1 MKKSLYLLLG
11 LLLVCGIYQA
21 CAPEELPGSIY
32 GTVVDKATG
41 EPIKSAGVELS
52 PVGLKT
58 VTGSEGQFEFTELD
72 PGKYTLL
79 VTKTGYMAG
88 VSHTIEVKPGQQAKG
103 DLQIE
108 RMPPALKVVD
118 GNRKEISTLDFGS
131 SIDDVSRSFSLFND
145 GSEKIEWLITANAKW
160 IISVSKTEGTLSA
173 GATQSLLITID
184 RTLLNSGEN
193 KTTVHITSNS
203 GNKQLIVVA
212 TNSFSPVTLNTFAVT
227 NISNSSATFHGEIIE
242 IGTPKYTERGFV
254 YSKSSMP
261 TINTTIKKI
270 TSPVTDYD
278 SYEENVTGLVE
289 GSTYYVRAY
298 AVNGGKTAYSTNEV
312 SFVAEKYTINAP
324 TVTTSSATNITTSSA
339 TIGGNVTSD
348 GGATVTE
355 RGVCYSTSSSNPTT
369 SNSKKSS
376 GSGLGN
382 FTVNLSNLSAG
393 TKYYVRAYAI
403 NEIGTSYGPTI
414 SFTTEEPSYSKPTVT
429 TSSATYVTTSSA
441 TIGGNV
447 TSDGG
452 TTVTERGVCYSTS
465 SSTPTTSNSKKT
477 AGSGLGN
484 FTVNLSNL
492 SAGTK
497 YYVRAYAINEVGTSY
512 GSTISFTTEEE
523 PSYSKPTV
531 TTSSATNVTTSSAT
545 IGGNVTSDGGS
556 TVTER
561 GVCYSTSSSNPT
573 TSNSKKS
580 SGSGLGNFTVNL
592 SNLSA
597 GTKYYVRAYAINEV
611 GTSYG
616 STISFTTEEE
626 PSYSKPAVTTSS
638 ATNVTTSS
646 ATIGGNV
653 TSDGGTTVTERGVCY
668 STSSSNPTTSNSK
681 KSSGSGLGNFTV
693 NLSNLSAGTK
703 YYVRAYAI
711 NKVGTSYGSTIS
723 FTTEQSSST
732 NNTEN
737 GHQYVDLGLSVKWA
751 TCNVGTT
758 KPEGYGDYFA
768 WGETRSKS
776 YYNGSSYTYYD
787 NPTTLPLSAD
797 AARANWGGKW
807 RMPTIDEF
815 EELRNNCTWKWTTQ
829 NGVNGYKV
837 TSNSNGNYIFLPAAG
852 YRDLGSLYGA
862 GDYGYYW
869 SSSAYGADYSTTALY
884 LYFYSTW
891 KDRKNDYKAAGR
903 SVRPVCP

>member
-145 GSEKIEWLITANAKW
+145 GSEKIEWQITANAKW

-242 IGTPKYTERGFV
+242 IGTPKYIERGFV

-289 GSTYYVRAY
+289 GNTYYVRAY

-545 IGGNVTSDGGS
+545 IGGNVTSDGGT

-616 STISFTTEEE
+616 STISFTTE
-626 PSYSKPAVTTSS
+626 
-638 ATNVTTSS
+638 
-646 ATIGGNV
+646 
-653 TSDGGTTVTERGVCY
+653 
-668 STSSSNPTTSNSK
+668 
-681 KSSGSGLGNFTV
+681 
-693 NLSNLSAGTK
+693 
-703 YYVRAYAI
+703 
-711 NKVGTSYGSTIS
+711 
-723 FTTEQSSST
+723 QSSST
-732 NNTEN
+732 SNTEN

-776 YYNGSSYTYYD
+776 YYNGSSYSYYD

-797 AARANWGGKW
+797 AARVNWGGKW
-807 RMPTIDEF
+807 RMPTMHEL
-815 EELRNNCTWKWTTQ
+815 EELRSKCTWTWTTQ

-852 YRDLGSLYGA
+852 YRDLGSLYGD

-903 SVRPVCP
+903 SVRPVCL

>member
-52 PVGLKT
+52 PIGLKT

-145 GSEKIEWLITANAKW
+145 GSEKIEWQITANAKW

-369 SNSKKSS
+369 SNSKKTA

-465 SSTPTTSNSKKT
+465 SSNPTTSNSKKT

-497 YYVRAYAINEVGTSY
+497 YYVRAYAINEIGTSY
-512 GSTISFTTEEE
+512 GPTISFTTEEE
-523 PSYSKPTV
+523 PSYSKPT
-531 TTSSATNVTTSSAT
+531 
-545 IGGNVTSDGGS
+545 
-556 TVTER
+556 
-561 GVCYSTSSSNPT
+561 
-573 TSNSKKS
+573 
-580 SGSGLGNFTVNL
+580 
-592 SNLSA
+592 
-597 GTKYYVRAYAINEV
+597 
-611 GTSYG
+611 
-616 STISFTTEEE
+616 
-626 PSYSKPAVTTSS
+626 VTTSS

-711 NKVGTSYGSTIS
+711 NEVGTSYGSTIS

-732 NNTEN
+732 SNTEN

-869 SSSAYGADYSTTALY
+869 SSSAYGPNYSTTALY
-884 LYFYSTW
+884 MYFYSTW
-891 KDRKNDYKAAGR
+891 KERKNDYKAAGR

>member
-11 LLLVCGIYQA
+11 LLLVCSIYQA

-72 PGKYTLL
+72 PNKYTLL

-118 GNRKEISTLDFGS
+118 GNRKEINTLDFGS

-145 GSEKIEWLITANAKW
+145 GSEKIEWQITANAKW

-369 SNSKKSS
+369 SNNKKSS

-414 SFTTEEPSYSKPTVT
+414 SFTTEEPT
-429 TSSATYVTTSSA
+429 
-441 TIGGNV
+441 
-447 TSDGG
+447 
-452 TTVTERGVCYSTS
+452 
-465 SSTPTTSNSKKT
+465 
-477 AGSGLGN
+477 
-484 FTVNLSNL
+484 
-492 SAGTK
+492 
-497 YYVRAYAINEVGTSY
+497 
-512 GSTISFTTEEE
+512 
-523 PSYSKPTV
+523 YSKPTV

-545 IGGNVTSDGGS
+545 IGGNVTSDGGT

-711 NKVGTSYGSTIS
+711 NEVGTSYGSTIS

>member
-11 LLLVCGIYQA
+11 LLLVCSIYQA

-145 GSEKIEWLITANAKW
+145 GSEKIEWQITANAKW
-160 IISVSKTEGTLSA
+160 ITSVSKTEGTLSA

-289 GSTYYVRAY
+289 GNTYYVRAY

-523 PSYSKPTV
+523 PSYSKP
-531 TTSSATNVTTSSAT
+531 
-545 IGGNVTSDGGS
+545 
-556 TVTER
+556 
-561 GVCYSTSSSNPT
+561 
-573 TSNSKKS
+573 
-580 SGSGLGNFTVNL
+580 
-592 SNLSA
+592 
-597 GTKYYVRAYAINEV
+597 
-611 GTSYG
+611 
-616 STISFTTEEE
+616 
-626 PSYSKPAVTTSS
+626 AVTTSS

-711 NKVGTSYGSTIS
+711 NEVGTSYGSTIS

-732 NNTEN
+732 SNTEN

-776 YYNGSSYTYYD
+776 YYNSSSYSYYD

-797 AARANWGGKW
+797 AARANWGGQW

-815 EELRNNCTWKWTTQ
+815 EELRSKCTWTWTTQ

-869 SSSAYGADYSTTALY
+869 SSSAYGPNYSTTALY

>member
-21 CAPEELPGSIY
+21 CAPEDLPGSIY

-145 GSEKIEWLITANAKW
+145 GSEKIEWQLTANAKW
-160 IISVSKTEGTLSA
+160 ITSVSKTEGTLSA

-369 SNSKKSS
+369 SNNKKSS
-376 GSGLGN
+376 GSGLGS

-414 SFTTEEPSYSKPTVT
+414 SFTTEEPTYSKPTVT

-523 PSYSKPTV
+523 PSYSKPAV

-545 IGGNVTSDGGS
+545 IGGNVTSDGGA

-597 GTKYYVRAYAINEV
+597 VTKYYVRAYAINEV

-616 STISFTTEEE
+616 STISFTTE
-626 PSYSKPAVTTSS
+626 
-638 ATNVTTSS
+638 
-646 ATIGGNV
+646 
-653 TSDGGTTVTERGVCY
+653 
-668 STSSSNPTTSNSK
+668 
-681 KSSGSGLGNFTV
+681 
-693 NLSNLSAGTK
+693 
-703 YYVRAYAI
+703 
-711 NKVGTSYGSTIS
+711 
-723 FTTEQSSST
+723 QSSST
-732 NNTEN
+732 SNTEN

-776 YYNGSSYTYYD
+776 YYNGSSYSYYD

-797 AARANWGGKW
+797 AARANWGGQW

-869 SSSAYGADYSTTALY
+869 SSSAYGPNYSTTALY

>member
-145 GSEKIEWLITANAKW
+145 GSEKIEWQLTANAKW
-160 IISVSKTEGTLSA
+160 ITSVSKTEGTLSA

-369 SNSKKSS
+369 SNNKKSS
-376 GSGLGN
+376 GSGLGS

-414 SFTTEEPSYSKPTVT
+414 SFTTEEPTYSKPTVT

-523 PSYSKPTV
+523 PSYSKPAV

-545 IGGNVTSDGGS
+545 IGGNVTSDGGA

-597 GTKYYVRAYAINEV
+597 VTKYYVRAYAINEV

-616 STISFTTEEE
+616 STISFTTE
-626 PSYSKPAVTTSS
+626 
-638 ATNVTTSS
+638 
-646 ATIGGNV
+646 
-653 TSDGGTTVTERGVCY
+653 
-668 STSSSNPTTSNSK
+668 
-681 KSSGSGLGNFTV
+681 
-693 NLSNLSAGTK
+693 
-703 YYVRAYAI
+703 
-711 NKVGTSYGSTIS
+711 
-723 FTTEQSSST
+723 QSSST
-732 NNTEN
+732 SNTEN

-776 YYNGSSYTYYD
+776 YYNGSSYSYYD

-797 AARANWGGKW
+797 AARANWGGQW

-869 SSSAYGADYSTTALY
+869 SSSAYGPNYSTTALY

>member
-72 PGKYTLL
+72 PDKYTLL

-145 GSEKIEWLITANAKW
+145 GSEKIEWQLTANAKW

-414 SFTTEEPSYSKPTVT
+414 SFTTEEPSYSKPIVT

-465 SSTPTTSNSKKT
+465 SSTPTTSN
-477 AGSGLGN
+477 N
-484 FTVNLSNL
+484 
-492 SAGTK
+492 
-497 YYVRAYAINEVGTSY
+497 
-512 GSTISFTTEEE
+512 
-523 PSYSKPTV
+523 
-531 TTSSATNVTTSSAT
+531 
-545 IGGNVTSDGGS
+545 
-556 TVTER
+556 
-561 GVCYSTSSSNPT
+561 
-573 TSNSKKS
+573 KKS

-626 PSYSKPAVTTSS
+626 PSYSKPTVTTSS

-711 NKVGTSYGSTIS
+711 NEVGTSYGSTIS

-732 NNTEN
+732 SNTEN
-737 GHQYVDLGLSVKWA
+737 GHQYIDLGLSVKWA

-797 AARANWGGKW
+797 AARVNWGGKW
-807 RMPTIDEF
+807 RMPTMHEL
-815 EELRNNCTWKWTTQ
+815 EELRSKCTWTWTTQ

>member
-11 LLLVCGIYQA
+11 LLLVCSIYQA

-145 GSEKIEWLITANAKW
+145 GSEKIEWQITANAKW
-160 IISVSKTEGTLSA
+160 ITSVSKTEGTLSA

-523 PSYSKPTV
+523 PSYSKP
-531 TTSSATNVTTSSAT
+531 
-545 IGGNVTSDGGS
+545 
-556 TVTER
+556 
-561 GVCYSTSSSNPT
+561 
-573 TSNSKKS
+573 
-580 SGSGLGNFTVNL
+580 
-592 SNLSA
+592 
-597 GTKYYVRAYAINEV
+597 
-611 GTSYG
+611 
-616 STISFTTEEE
+616 
-626 PSYSKPAVTTSS
+626 AVTTSS

-711 NKVGTSYGSTIS
+711 NEVGTSYGSTIS

-732 NNTEN
+732 SNTEN

-776 YYNGSSYTYYD
+776 YYNGSSYSYYD

-815 EELRNNCTWKWTTQ
+815 DELRNNCTWKWTTQ

-869 SSSAYGADYSTTALY
+869 SSSAYGPNYSTTALY

-903 SVRPVCP
+903 SVRPVCL

>member
-1 MKKSLYLLLG
+1 MKKTLYFLFG

-32 GTVVDKATG
+32 GTVVDEATG

-145 GSEKIEWLITANAKW
+145 GSEKIEWQLTANAKW
-160 IISVSKTEGTLSA
+160 ITSVSKTGGTLSA

-227 NISNSSATFHGEIIE
+227 NISNSSATFHSEIIE

-369 SNSKKSS
+369 SNNKKSS
-376 GSGLGN
+376 GSGLGS

-414 SFTTEEPSYSKPTVT
+414 SFTTEEPTYSKPTVT

-452 TTVTERGVCYSTS
+452 T
-465 SSTPTTSNSKKT
+465 
-477 AGSGLGN
+477 
-484 FTVNLSNL
+484 
-492 SAGTK
+492 
-497 YYVRAYAINEVGTSY
+497 
-512 GSTISFTTEEE
+512 
-523 PSYSKPTV
+523 
-531 TTSSATNVTTSSAT
+531 
-545 IGGNVTSDGGS
+545 

-711 NKVGTSYGSTIS
+711 NEVGTSYGSTIS

-732 NNTEN
+732 SNTEN

-776 YYNGSSYTYYD
+776 YYNGSSYSYYD

-869 SSSAYGADYSTTALY
+869 SSSAYGSNYSTTALY

>member
-72 PGKYTLL
+72 PDKYTLL

-145 GSEKIEWLITANAKW
+145 GSEKIEWQITANAKW
-160 IISVSKTEGTLSA
+160 ITSVSKTEGTLSA

-403 NEIGTSYGPTI
+403 NEVGTSYGPTI
-414 SFTTEEPSYSKPTVT
+414 SFTTEEPTYSKPTVT

-452 TTVTERGVCYSTS
+452 TTVTECGVCYSTS

-477 AGSGLGN
+477 A
-484 FTVNLSNL
+484 
-492 SAGTK
+492 
-497 YYVRAYAINEVGTSY
+497 
-512 GSTISFTTEEE
+512 
-523 PSYSKPTV
+523 
-531 TTSSATNVTTSSAT
+531 
-545 IGGNVTSDGGS
+545 
-556 TVTER
+556 
-561 GVCYSTSSSNPT
+561 
-573 TSNSKKS
+573 
-580 SGSGLGNFTVNL
+580 GSGLGNFTVNL

-711 NKVGTSYGSTIS
+711 NEVGTSYGSTIS

-732 NNTEN
+732 SNTEN

-869 SSSAYGADYSTTALY
+869 SSSAYGPNYSTTALY
-884 LYFYSTW
+884 MYFYSTW
-891 KDRKNDYKAAGR
+891 KERKNDYKAAGR

>member
-1 MKKSLYLLLG
+1 MKKTLYFLFG

-145 GSEKIEWLITANAKW
+145 GSEKIEWQITANAKW

-355 RGVCYSTSSSNPTT
+355 RGVCHSTSSSNPTT

-414 SFTTEEPSYSKPTVT
+414 SFTTEEPTYSKPTVT

-477 AGSGLGN
+477 A
-484 FTVNLSNL
+484 
-492 SAGTK
+492 
-497 YYVRAYAINEVGTSY
+497 
-512 GSTISFTTEEE
+512 
-523 PSYSKPTV
+523 
-531 TTSSATNVTTSSAT
+531 
-545 IGGNVTSDGGS
+545 
-556 TVTER
+556 
-561 GVCYSTSSSNPT
+561 
-573 TSNSKKS
+573 
-580 SGSGLGNFTVNL
+580 GSGLGNFTVNL

-711 NKVGTSYGSTIS
+711 NEVGTSYGSTIS

-732 NNTEN
+732 SNTEN

-807 RMPTIDEF
+807 RMPTMHEL
-815 EELRNNCTWKWTTQ
+815 EELRSKCTWTWTTQ

-852 YRDLGSLYGA
+852 YRDLGSLYGD

>member
-1 MKKSLYLLLG
+1 MKKYLYLFLG
-11 LLLVCGIYQA
+11 ILFVCGIYQA
-21 CAPEELPGSIY
+21 CTPEDILGSIY
-32 GTVVDKATG
+32 GTVVDEATG

-58 VTGSEGQFEFTELD
+58 VTGSEGQFEFRELD
-72 PGKYTLL
+72 PGIYTLII
-79 VTKTGYMAG
+79 TKTGYMDG

-103 DLQIE
+103 DVQIE
-108 RMPPALKVVD
+108 KMPPALKVVD
-118 GNRKEISTLDFGS
+118 GNREEISTLNFGS
-131 SIDDVSRSFSLFND
+131 SVDDVSRSFSLFNN
-145 GSEKIEWLITANAKW
+145 GYEKIEWQITINAKW
-160 IISVSKTEGTLSA
+160 IKSVSRTEGTLSA

-184 RTLLNSGEN
+184 RALLNSGEN

-203 GNKQLIVVA
+203 GNKQLIVIA
-212 TNSFSPVTLNTFAVT
+212 TNNFSPVTLNTFAVT

-261 TINTTIKKI
+261 TLSTTIKKI
-270 TSPVTDYD
+270 TSPVTDNNL
-278 SYEENVTGLVE
+278 YEETVTGLIE
-289 GSTYYVRAY
+289 GNTYYVRAY
-298 AVNGGKTAYSTNEV
+298 AVNDGKTAYSTNEV
-312 SFVAEKYTINAP
+312 SFVAEKNTINAP
-324 TVTTSSATNITTSSA
+324 TVTTSSATNVTTSSA

-348 GGATVTE
+348 GETTVTE
-355 RGVCYSTSSSNPTT
+355 RGVCYSTSNSTPTT

-382 FTVNLSNLSAG
+382 FTVNL
-393 TKYYVRAYAI
+393 T
-403 NEIGTSYGPTI
+403 
-414 SFTTEEPSYSKPTVT
+414 
-429 TSSATYVTTSSA
+429 
-441 TIGGNV
+441 
-447 TSDGG
+447 
-452 TTVTERGVCYSTS
+452 
-465 SSTPTTSNSKKT
+465 
-477 AGSGLGN
+477 
-484 FTVNLSNL
+484 NL

-545 IGGNVTSDGGS
+545 IGGNVTSDGES

-561 GVCYSTSSSNPT
+561 GVCYSTSNSTPT

-592 SNLSA
+592 TNLSA

-616 STISFTTEEE
+616 STVSFTTEE
-626 PSYSKPAVTTSS
+626 
-638 ATNVTTSS
+638 
-646 ATIGGNV
+646 I
-653 TSDGGTTVTERGVCY
+653 
-668 STSSSNPTTSNSK
+668 
-681 KSSGSGLGNFTV
+681 
-693 NLSNLSAGTK
+693 
-703 YYVRAYAI
+703 
-711 NKVGTSYGSTIS
+711 
-723 FTTEQSSST
+723 SST

-737 GHQYVDLGLSVKWA
+737 GYQYVDLGLSVKWA
-751 TCNVGTT
+751 TCNVGASN
-758 KPEGYGDYFA
+758 PEEYGKYFA
-768 WGETRSKS
+768 WGETTSKS
-776 YYNGSSYTYYD
+776 YYNGSTYTYTD
-787 NPTTLPLSAD
+787 NPTTLPMSVD

-869 SSSAYGADYSTTALY
+869 SSSAYGPNYSTTALY

>member
-145 GSEKIEWLITANAKW
+145 GSEKIEWQITANAKW

-414 SFTTEEPSYSKPTVT
+414 SFTTEEPTYSKPTVT

-447 TSDGG
+447 TLDGG
-452 TTVTERGVCYSTS
+452 
-465 SSTPTTSNSKKT
+465 
-477 AGSGLGN
+477 A
-484 FTVNLSNL
+484 
-492 SAGTK
+492 
-497 YYVRAYAINEVGTSY
+497 
-512 GSTISFTTEEE
+512 
-523 PSYSKPTV
+523 
-531 TTSSATNVTTSSAT
+531 
-545 IGGNVTSDGGS
+545 

-711 NKVGTSYGSTIS
+711 NEVGTSYGSTIS

-732 NNTEN
+732 SNTEN

-869 SSSAYGADYSTTALY
+869 SSSAYGPNYSTTALY

>member
-11 LLLVCGIYQA
+11 LLLVCSIYQA

-72 PGKYTLL
+72 PDKYTLL

-145 GSEKIEWLITANAKW
+145 GSEKIEWQITANAKW
-160 IISVSKTEGTLSA
+160 ITSVSKTEGTLSA

-289 GSTYYVRAY
+289 GNTYYVRAY

-523 PSYSKPTV
+523 PSYSKP
-531 TTSSATNVTTSSAT
+531 
-545 IGGNVTSDGGS
+545 
-556 TVTER
+556 
-561 GVCYSTSSSNPT
+561 
-573 TSNSKKS
+573 
-580 SGSGLGNFTVNL
+580 
-592 SNLSA
+592 
-597 GTKYYVRAYAINEV
+597 
-611 GTSYG
+611 
-616 STISFTTEEE
+616 
-626 PSYSKPAVTTSS
+626 AVTTSS

-711 NKVGTSYGSTIS
+711 NEVGTSYGSTIS

-732 NNTEN
+732 SNTEN

-776 YYNGSSYTYYD
+776 YYNGSSYSYYD

-797 AARANWGGKW
+797 AARANWGGQW

-869 SSSAYGADYSTTALY
+869 SSSAYGPNYSTTALY

-903 SVRPVCP
+903 SVRPVCL

>member
-1 MKKSLYLLLG
+1 MKKTLYFLFG

-145 GSEKIEWLITANAKW
+145 GSEKIEWQLTANAKW
-160 IISVSKTEGTLSA
+160 ITSVSKTGGTLSA

-289 GSTYYVRAY
+289 GNTYYVRAY

-348 GGATVTE
+348 GGAIVTE

-414 SFTTEEPSYSKPTVT
+414 SFTTEEPSYSKPIVT

-452 TTVTERGVCYSTS
+452 TT
-465 SSTPTTSNSKKT
+465 
-477 AGSGLGN
+477 
-484 FTVNLSNL
+484 
-492 SAGTK
+492 
-497 YYVRAYAINEVGTSY
+497 I
-512 GSTISFTTEEE
+512 
-523 PSYSKPTV
+523 
-531 TTSSATNVTTSSAT
+531 
-545 IGGNVTSDGGS
+545 
-556 TVTER
+556 TER

-626 PSYSKPAVTTSS
+626 PSYSKPTVTTSS

-711 NKVGTSYGSTIS
+711 NEVGTSYGSTIS

-732 NNTEN
+732 SNTEN

-869 SSSAYGADYSTTALY
+869 SSSAYGPNYSTTALY

>member
-72 PGKYTLL
+72 PDKYTLL

-145 GSEKIEWLITANAKW
+145 GSEKIEWQITANAKW

-289 GSTYYVRAY
+289 GNTYYVRAY
-298 AVNGGKTAYSTNEV
+298 AVNSGKTAYSTNEV

-355 RGVCYSTSSSNPTT
+355 RGVCYSTSSSNPAT

-414 SFTTEEPSYSKPTVT
+414 SFTTEEPTYSKPTVT

-465 SSTPTTSNSKKT
+465 SSNPTTSNSKKSS
-477 AGSGLGN
+477 GSGLGN

-545 IGGNVTSDGGS
+545 IGGNVTSDGGT

-573 TSNSKKS
+573 TSNSKKTA
-580 SGSGLGNFTVNL
+580 GSGLGNFTVNL

-616 STISFTTEEE
+616 STISFTTE
-626 PSYSKPAVTTSS
+626 
-638 ATNVTTSS
+638 
-646 ATIGGNV
+646 
-653 TSDGGTTVTERGVCY
+653 
-668 STSSSNPTTSNSK
+668 
-681 KSSGSGLGNFTV
+681 
-693 NLSNLSAGTK
+693 
-703 YYVRAYAI
+703 
-711 NKVGTSYGSTIS
+711 
-723 FTTEQSSST
+723 QSSST
-732 NNTEN
+732 SNTEN

-776 YYNGSSYTYYD
+776 YYNGSSYSYYD

-869 SSSAYGADYSTTALY
+869 SSSAYGPNYSTTALY

>member
-145 GSEKIEWLITANAKW
+145 GSEKIEWQLTANAKW
-160 IISVSKTEGTLSA
+160 ITSVSKTEGTLSA

-289 GSTYYVRAY
+289 GNTYYVRAY

-523 PSYSKPTV
+523 PSYSKP
-531 TTSSATNVTTSSAT
+531 
-545 IGGNVTSDGGS
+545 
-556 TVTER
+556 
-561 GVCYSTSSSNPT
+561 
-573 TSNSKKS
+573 
-580 SGSGLGNFTVNL
+580 
-592 SNLSA
+592 
-597 GTKYYVRAYAINEV
+597 
-611 GTSYG
+611 
-616 STISFTTEEE
+616 
-626 PSYSKPAVTTSS
+626 AVTTSS

-711 NKVGTSYGSTIS
+711 NEVGTSYGSTIS

-732 NNTEN
+732 SNTEN

-776 YYNGSSYTYYD
+776 YYNSSSYSYYD

-797 AARANWGGKW
+797 AARANWGGQW

-815 EELRNNCTWKWTTQ
+815 EELRSKCTWTWTTQ

-869 SSSAYGADYSTTALY
+869 SSSAYGPNYSTTALY

>member
-1 MKKSLYLLLG
+1 MKKSFYLLG
-11 LLLVCGIYQA
+11 LLLVCGIFQA
-21 CAPEELPGSIY
+21 CVPEELPGSIY
-32 GTVVDKATG
+32 GTVVDEATG

-52 PVGLKT
+52 PIGLKT

-79 VTKTGYMAG
+79 ITKTGYMAG
-88 VSHTIEVKPGQQAKG
+88 TSHTIEVKPGQQAKG
-103 DLQIE
+103 DVQIE
-108 RMPPALKVVD
+108 KLPPALKVVND
-118 GNRKEISTLDFGS
+118 NREEISILDFGS
-131 SIDDVSRSFSLFND
+131 AIDDVARSFSVFND
-145 GSEKIEWLITANAKW
+145 GTESLEWELTATADW
-160 IISVSKTEGTLSA
+160 IKSVSKTTGTLSA

-289 GSTYYVRAY
+289 GNTYYVRAY

-312 SFVAEKYTINAP
+312 SFVAEKNTINAP
-324 TVTTSSATNITTSSA
+324 TVTTSSATNVTTSSA

-452 TTVTERGVCYSTS
+452 ATVTERGVCYSTSSSTPTTSNNKKSSGSGLGNFTVNLSNLSAGTKYYVRAYAINEIGTSYGSTISFTTEEPSYSKPTVTTSSATNVTTSSATIGGNVTSDGGTTVTERGICYSTS

-497 YYVRAYAINEVGTSY
+497 YYVRAYAINE
-512 GSTISFTTEEE
+512 I
-523 PSYSKPTV
+523 
-531 TTSSATNVTTSSAT
+531 
-545 IGGNVTSDGGS
+545 
-556 TVTER
+556 
-561 GVCYSTSSSNPT
+561 
-573 TSNSKKS
+573 
-580 SGSGLGNFTVNL
+580 
-592 SNLSA
+592 
-597 GTKYYVRAYAINEV
+597 
-611 GTSYG
+611 
-616 STISFTTEEE
+616 
-626 PSYSKPAVTTSS
+626 
-638 ATNVTTSS
+638 
-646 ATIGGNV
+646 
-653 TSDGGTTVTERGVCY
+653 
-668 STSSSNPTTSNSK
+668 
-681 KSSGSGLGNFTV
+681 
-693 NLSNLSAGTK
+693 
-703 YYVRAYAI
+703 
-711 NKVGTSYGSTIS
+711 GTSYGSTIS

-768 WGETRSKS
+768 WGETRDKS
-776 YYNGSSYTYYD
+776 YYNGSSYTYTD
-787 NPTTLPLSAD
+787 NPTTLPISAD

-807 RMPTIDEF
+807 RMPTMHEL
-815 EELRNNCTWKWTTQ
+815 EELRSKCTWTWTTQ

-837 TSNSNGNYIFLPAAG
+837 TSNNNGNYIFLPAAG

-891 KDRKNDYKAAGR
+891 KDRRNDYKAAGR

>member
-145 GSEKIEWLITANAKW
+145 GSEKIEWQITANAKW
-160 IISVSKTEGTLSA
+160 ITSVSKTEGTLSA

-212 TNSFSPVTLNTFAVT
+212 TNSFSPVTLNTFAIT

-278 SYEENVTGLVE
+278 SYEENVSGLVE

-403 NEIGTSYGPTI
+403 NEIGTSYGLTI
-414 SFTTEEPSYSKPTVT
+414 SFTTEEPTYSKPTVT

-545 IGGNVTSDGGS
+545 IGGNVTSDGGT

-597 GTKYYVRAYAINEV
+597 GTKYYVRAYAINE
-611 GTSYG
+611 
-616 STISFTTEEE
+616 I
-626 PSYSKPAVTTSS
+626 
-638 ATNVTTSS
+638 
-646 ATIGGNV
+646 
-653 TSDGGTTVTERGVCY
+653 
-668 STSSSNPTTSNSK
+668 
-681 KSSGSGLGNFTV
+681 
-693 NLSNLSAGTK
+693 
-703 YYVRAYAI
+703 
-711 NKVGTSYGSTIS
+711 GTSYGSTIS

-732 NNTEN
+732 SNTEN

-776 YYNGSSYTYYD
+776 YYNSSSYSYYD

-797 AARANWGGKW
+797 AARANWGGQW

-869 SSSAYGADYSTTALY
+869 SSSAYGPNYSTTALY

>member
-11 LLLVCGIYQA
+11 LLLVCSIYQA

-72 PGKYTLL
+72 PNKYTLL

-118 GNRKEISTLDFGS
+118 GNRKEINTLDFGS

-145 GSEKIEWLITANAKW
+145 GSEKIEWQITANAKW

-369 SNSKKSS
+369 SNNKKSS

-414 SFTTEEPSYSKPTVT
+414 SFTTEEPT
-429 TSSATYVTTSSA
+429 
-441 TIGGNV
+441 
-447 TSDGG
+447 
-452 TTVTERGVCYSTS
+452 
-465 SSTPTTSNSKKT
+465 
-477 AGSGLGN
+477 
-484 FTVNLSNL
+484 
-492 SAGTK
+492 
-497 YYVRAYAINEVGTSY
+497 
-512 GSTISFTTEEE
+512 
-523 PSYSKPTV
+523 YSKPTV

-545 IGGNVTSDGGS
+545 IGGNVTSDGGT

-711 NKVGTSYGSTIS
+711 NEVGTSYGSTIS

-732 NNTEN
+732 SNTEN

-768 WGETRSKS
+768 WGETCSKS

-797 AARANWGGKW
+797 AARVNWGGKW
-807 RMPTIDEF
+807 RMPTMHEL
-815 EELRNNCTWKWTTQ
+815 EELRSKCTWTWTTQ

-852 YRDLGSLYGA
+852 YRDLGSLYGD
-862 GDYGYYW
+862 GDYGHYW

>member
-11 LLLVCGIYQA
+11 LLLVCSIYQA

-145 GSEKIEWLITANAKW
+145 GSEKIEWQITANAKW
-160 IISVSKTEGTLSA
+160 ITSVSKTEGTLSA

-523 PSYSKPTV
+523 PSYSKP
-531 TTSSATNVTTSSAT
+531 
-545 IGGNVTSDGGS
+545 
-556 TVTER
+556 
-561 GVCYSTSSSNPT
+561 
-573 TSNSKKS
+573 
-580 SGSGLGNFTVNL
+580 
-592 SNLSA
+592 
-597 GTKYYVRAYAINEV
+597 
-611 GTSYG
+611 
-616 STISFTTEEE
+616 
-626 PSYSKPAVTTSS
+626 AVTPSS

-711 NKVGTSYGSTIS
+711 NEVGTSYGSTIS

-732 NNTEN
+732 SNTEN

-776 YYNGSSYTYYD
+776 YYNGSSYSYYD

-815 EELRNNCTWKWTTQ
+815 DELRNNCTWKWTTQ

-869 SSSAYGADYSTTALY
+869 SSSAYGPNYSTTALY
-884 LYFYSTW
+884 MYFYSTW
-891 KDRKNDYKAAGR
+891 KERKNDYKAAGR

>member
-11 LLLVCGIYQA
+11 LLLVCSIYQA

-41 EPIKSAGVELS
+41 DPIKSAGVELS

-145 GSEKIEWLITANAKW
+145 GSEKIEWQLTANAKW
-160 IISVSKTEGTLSA
+160 ITSVSKTEGTLSA

-289 GSTYYVRAY
+289 GNTYYVRAY

-369 SNSKKSS
+369 SNNKKSS

-452 TTVTERGVCYSTS
+452 TTVTERGLCYSTS

-545 IGGNVTSDGGS
+545 IGGNVTSDGGT

-616 STISFTTEEE
+616 STISFTTE
-626 PSYSKPAVTTSS
+626 
-638 ATNVTTSS
+638 
-646 ATIGGNV
+646 
-653 TSDGGTTVTERGVCY
+653 
-668 STSSSNPTTSNSK
+668 
-681 KSSGSGLGNFTV
+681 
-693 NLSNLSAGTK
+693 
-703 YYVRAYAI
+703 
-711 NKVGTSYGSTIS
+711 
-723 FTTEQSSST
+723 QSSST
-732 NNTEN
+732 SNTEN

-776 YYNGSSYTYYD
+776 YYNGSSYSYYD

-797 AARANWGGKW
+797 AARANWGGQW

-869 SSSAYGADYSTTALY
+869 SSSAYGPNYSTTALY

>member
-145 GSEKIEWLITANAKW
+145 GSEKIEWQITANAKW
-160 IISVSKTEGTLSA
+160 ITSVSKTEGTLSA

-414 SFTTEEPSYSKPTVT
+414 SFTTEEPTYSKPTVT

-492 SAGTK
+492 SAETK

-512 GSTISFTTEEE
+512 GSTISFITEEE
-523 PSYSKPTV
+523 PSYSKPT
-531 TTSSATNVTTSSAT
+531 
-545 IGGNVTSDGGS
+545 
-556 TVTER
+556 
-561 GVCYSTSSSNPT
+561 
-573 TSNSKKS
+573 
-580 SGSGLGNFTVNL
+580 
-592 SNLSA
+592 
-597 GTKYYVRAYAINEV
+597 
-611 GTSYG
+611 
-616 STISFTTEEE
+616 
-626 PSYSKPAVTTSS
+626 VTTSS

-711 NKVGTSYGSTIS
+711 NEVGTSYGSTVS
-723 FTTEQSSST
+723 FTTEEISST

-737 GHQYVDLGLSVKWA
+737 GYQYVDLGLSVKWA
-751 TCNVGTT
+751 TCNVGASN
-758 KPEGYGDYFA
+758 PEEYGKYFA
-768 WGETRSKS
+768 WGETTSKS
-776 YYNGSSYTYYD
+776 YYNGSTYTYTD
-787 NPTTLPLSAD
+787 NPTTLPMSVD

-869 SSSAYGADYSTTALY
+869 SSSAYGPNYSTTALY
-884 LYFYSTW
+884 MYFYSTW
-891 KDRKNDYKAAGR
+891 KERKNDYKAAGR

>member
-52 PVGLKT
+52 PIGLKT

-145 GSEKIEWLITANAKW
+145 GSEKIEWQITANAKW

-369 SNSKKSS
+369 SNSKKTA

-465 SSTPTTSNSKKT
+465 SS
-477 AGSGLGN
+477 
-484 FTVNLSNL
+484 
-492 SAGTK
+492 
-497 YYVRAYAINEVGTSY
+497 
-512 GSTISFTTEEE
+512 
-523 PSYSKPTV
+523 
-531 TTSSATNVTTSSAT
+531 
-545 IGGNVTSDGGS
+545 
-556 TVTER
+556 
-561 GVCYSTSSSNPT
+561 NPT
-573 TSNSKKS
+573 TSNNKKS

-597 GTKYYVRAYAINEV
+597 GTKYYVRAYAINEI

-616 STISFTTEEE
+616 PTISFTTEEE
-626 PSYSKPAVTTSS
+626 PSYSKPTVTTSS

-711 NKVGTSYGSTIS
+711 NEVGTSYGSTIS

-732 NNTEN
+732 SNTEN

-869 SSSAYGADYSTTALY
+869 SSSAYGPNYSTTALY
-884 LYFYSTW
+884 MYFYSTW
-891 KDRKNDYKAAGR
+891 KERKNDYKAAGR

>member
-11 LLLVCGIYQA
+11 LLLVCSIYQA

-145 GSEKIEWLITANAKW
+145 GSEKIEWQITANAKW

-403 NEIGTSYGPTI
+403 NE
-414 SFTTEEPSYSKPTVT
+414 
-429 TSSATYVTTSSA
+429 
-441 TIGGNV
+441 
-447 TSDGG
+447 
-452 TTVTERGVCYSTS
+452 
-465 SSTPTTSNSKKT
+465 
-477 AGSGLGN
+477 
-484 FTVNLSNL
+484 
-492 SAGTK
+492 
-497 YYVRAYAINEVGTSY
+497 VGTSY
-512 GSTISFTTEEE
+512 GSTVSFTTEE
-523 PSYSKPTV
+523 
-531 TTSSATNVTTSSAT
+531 
-545 IGGNVTSDGGS
+545 I
-556 TVTER
+556 
-561 GVCYSTSSSNPT
+561 
-573 TSNSKKS
+573 
-580 SGSGLGNFTVNL
+580 
-592 SNLSA
+592 
-597 GTKYYVRAYAINEV
+597 
-611 GTSYG
+611 
-616 STISFTTEEE
+616 
-626 PSYSKPAVTTSS
+626 
-638 ATNVTTSS
+638 
-646 ATIGGNV
+646 
-653 TSDGGTTVTERGVCY
+653 
-668 STSSSNPTTSNSK
+668 
-681 KSSGSGLGNFTV
+681 
-693 NLSNLSAGTK
+693 
-703 YYVRAYAI
+703 
-711 NKVGTSYGSTIS
+711 
-723 FTTEQSSST
+723 SST

-737 GHQYVDLGLSVKWA
+737 GYQYVDLGLSVKWA
-751 TCNVGTT
+751 TCNVGASN
-758 KPEGYGDYFA
+758 PEEYGKYFA
-768 WGETRSKS
+768 WGETTSKS
-776 YYNGSSYTYYD
+776 YYNGSTYTYTD
-787 NPTTLPLSAD
+787 NPTTLPMSVD

-829 NGVNGYKV
+829 NGVNGYNV
-837 TSNSNGNYIFLPAAG
+837 RGQNDNCIFLPAAG
-852 YRDLGSLYGA
+852 CA
-862 GDYGYYW
+862 
-869 SSSAYGADYSTTALY
+869 AYGVSVGGDGSHGFYLSSVCSDRFPSDLDFTSEYIFADDCGI
-884 LYFYSTW
+884 FY
-891 KDRKNDYKAAGR
+891 AR
-903 SVRPVCP
+903 SVRPVIE

>member
-72 PGKYTLL
+72 PDKYTLL

-145 GSEKIEWLITANAKW
+145 GSEKIEWQITANAKW
-160 IISVSKTEGTLSA
+160 ITSVSKTEGTLSA

-403 NEIGTSYGPTI
+403 NEVGTSYGPTI
-414 SFTTEEPSYSKPTVT
+414 SFTTEEPTYSKPTVT

-452 TTVTERGVCYSTS
+452 TTVTECGVCYSTS

-477 AGSGLGN
+477 A
-484 FTVNLSNL
+484 
-492 SAGTK
+492 
-497 YYVRAYAINEVGTSY
+497 
-512 GSTISFTTEEE
+512 
-523 PSYSKPTV
+523 
-531 TTSSATNVTTSSAT
+531 
-545 IGGNVTSDGGS
+545 
-556 TVTER
+556 
-561 GVCYSTSSSNPT
+561 
-573 TSNSKKS
+573 
-580 SGSGLGNFTVNL
+580 GSGLGNFTVNL

-711 NKVGTSYGSTIS
+711 NEVGTSYGSTIS

-732 NNTEN
+732 SNTEN

-869 SSSAYGADYSTTALY
+869 SSSAYGPNYSTTALY

-891 KDRKNDYKAAGR
+891 KERKNDYKAAGR

>member
-145 GSEKIEWLITANAKW
+145 GSEKIEWQITANAKW

-242 IGTPKYTERGFV
+242 IGTPKYIERGFV

-289 GSTYYVRAY
+289 GNTYYVRAY

-324 TVTTSSATNITTSSA
+324 TVTTSSAINITTSSA

-348 GGATVTE
+348 GGATVIE

-429 TSSATYVTTSSA
+429 TSSATNVTTSSA

-545 IGGNVTSDGGS
+545 IGGNVTSDGGT

-573 TSNSKKS
+573 TFNSKKS

-616 STISFTTEEE
+616 STISFTTE
-626 PSYSKPAVTTSS
+626 
-638 ATNVTTSS
+638 
-646 ATIGGNV
+646 
-653 TSDGGTTVTERGVCY
+653 
-668 STSSSNPTTSNSK
+668 
-681 KSSGSGLGNFTV
+681 
-693 NLSNLSAGTK
+693 
-703 YYVRAYAI
+703 
-711 NKVGTSYGSTIS
+711 
-723 FTTEQSSST
+723 QSSST
-732 NNTEN
+732 SNTEN

-797 AARANWGGKW
+797 AARANWGGQW

-852 YRDLGSLYGA
+852 YRDLGSLYGD

>member
-1 MKKSLYLLLG
+1 MKQSLYLLLG
-11 LLLVCGIYQA
+11 LLLVCSIYQA

-41 EPIKSAGVELS
+41 EPIKSAGVELNPS
-52 PVGLKT
+52 GLKT

-72 PGKYTLL
+72 PGKYTLF

-108 RMPPALKVVD
+108 KMPPALKVVD

-145 GSEKIEWLITANAKW
+145 GSEKIEWQITANAKW
-160 IISVSKTEGTLSA
+160 ITSVSKTEGTLSA

-261 TINTTIKKI
+261 TISTTIKKI

-278 SYEENVTGLVE
+278 SYEENVTGLIE

-312 SFVAEKYTINAP
+312 SFVAEKNTINAP

-348 GGATVTE
+348 GGATVIE

-369 SNSKKSS
+369 SNNKKTA
-376 GSGLGN
+376 GSGQGN

-429 TSSATYVTTSSA
+429 TSSATNVTTSSA

-465 SSTPTTSNSKKT
+465 SSNPTTSNSKKS

-497 YYVRAYAINEVGTSY
+497 YYVRAYAINEVGISY

-523 PSYSKPTV
+523 PSYSKPT
-531 TTSSATNVTTSSAT
+531 
-545 IGGNVTSDGGS
+545 
-556 TVTER
+556 
-561 GVCYSTSSSNPT
+561 
-573 TSNSKKS
+573 
-580 SGSGLGNFTVNL
+580 
-592 SNLSA
+592 
-597 GTKYYVRAYAINEV
+597 
-611 GTSYG
+611 
-616 STISFTTEEE
+616 
-626 PSYSKPAVTTSS
+626 VTTSS

-668 STSSSNPTTSNSK
+668 STSSSNPTTSNNK
-681 KSSGSGLGNFTV
+681 KSAGSGLGNFTV

-711 NKVGTSYGSTIS
+711 NEVGTSYGSTIS

-829 NGVNGYKV
+829 NGINGYKV
-837 TSNSNGNYIFLPAAG
+837 TSKSNGNYIFLPAAG

-869 SSSAYGADYSTTALY
+869 SSSAYGPNYSTTALY
-884 LYFYSTW
+884 MYFYSTW
-891 KDRKNDYKAAGR
+891 KERKNDYKAAGR

>member
-11 LLLVCGIYQA
+11 LLLVCSIYQA

-145 GSEKIEWLITANAKW
+145 GSEKIEWQLTANAKW
-160 IISVSKTEGTLSA
+160 IKSVSKTEGTLSA

-289 GSTYYVRAY
+289 GNTYYVRAY

-545 IGGNVTSDGGS
+545 IGGN
-556 TVTER
+556 
-561 GVCYSTSSSNPT
+561 
-573 TSNSKKS
+573 
-580 SGSGLGNFTVNL
+580 
-592 SNLSA
+592 
-597 GTKYYVRAYAINEV
+597 I
-611 GTSYG
+611 
-616 STISFTTEEE
+616 
-626 PSYSKPAVTTSS
+626 
-638 ATNVTTSS
+638 
-646 ATIGGNV
+646 

-711 NKVGTSYGSTIS
+711 NEIGTSYGSTIS

-732 NNTEN
+732 SNTEN

-776 YYNGSSYTYYD
+776 YYNGSSYSYYD

-797 AARANWGGKW
+797 AARANWGGQW

-815 EELRNNCTWKWTTQ
+815 EELRSKCTWTWTTQ

-869 SSSAYGADYSTTALY
+869 SSSAYGPNYSTTALY

>member
-21 CAPEELPGSIY
+21 CAPEDLPGSIY

-41 EPIKSAGVELS
+41 EPIKSAGIELS

-79 VTKTGYMAG
+79 VTKTGYIAG

-145 GSEKIEWLITANAKW
+145 GSEKIEWQITANAKW

-369 SNSKKSS
+369 SNNKKSS
-376 GSGLGN
+376 GSGLGS

-414 SFTTEEPSYSKPTVT
+414 SFTTEEPTYSKPTVT

-452 TTVTERGVCYSTS
+452 T
-465 SSTPTTSNSKKT
+465 
-477 AGSGLGN
+477 
-484 FTVNLSNL
+484 
-492 SAGTK
+492 
-497 YYVRAYAINEVGTSY
+497 
-512 GSTISFTTEEE
+512 
-523 PSYSKPTV
+523 
-531 TTSSATNVTTSSAT
+531 
-545 IGGNVTSDGGS
+545 

-711 NKVGTSYGSTIS
+711 NEVGTSYGSTIS

-732 NNTEN
+732 SNTEN

-869 SSSAYGADYSTTALY
+869 SSSAYGSNYSTTALY

>member
-11 LLLVCGIYQA
+11 LLLVCSIYQA

-145 GSEKIEWLITANAKW
+145 GSEKIEWQLTANAKW
-160 IISVSKTEGTLSA
+160 ITSVSKTEGTLSA

-289 GSTYYVRAY
+289 GNTYYVRAY

-545 IGGNVTSDGGS
+545 IGGN
-556 TVTER
+556 
-561 GVCYSTSSSNPT
+561 
-573 TSNSKKS
+573 
-580 SGSGLGNFTVNL
+580 
-592 SNLSA
+592 
-597 GTKYYVRAYAINEV
+597 I
-611 GTSYG
+611 
-616 STISFTTEEE
+616 
-626 PSYSKPAVTTSS
+626 
-638 ATNVTTSS
+638 
-646 ATIGGNV
+646 

-711 NKVGTSYGSTIS
+711 NEIGTSYGSTIS

-732 NNTEN
+732 SNTEN

-776 YYNGSSYTYYD
+776 YYNGSSYSYYD

-797 AARANWGGKW
+797 AARANWGGQW

-815 EELRNNCTWKWTTQ
+815 EELRSKCTWTWTTQ

-869 SSSAYGADYSTTALY
+869 SSSAYGPNYSTTALY

>member
-79 VTKTGYMAG
+79 VIKTGYMAG

-145 GSEKIEWLITANAKW
+145 GSEKIEWQITANAKW
-160 IISVSKTEGTLSA
+160 ITSVSKTEGTLSA

-324 TVTTSSATNITTSSA
+324 TVTTSSATNIATSSA

-414 SFTTEEPSYSKPTVT
+414 SFTTEEPTYSKPTVT

-545 IGGNVTSDGGS
+545 IGGNVTSDGGT

-597 GTKYYVRAYAINEV
+597 GTKYYVRAYAINE
-611 GTSYG
+611 
-616 STISFTTEEE
+616 I
-626 PSYSKPAVTTSS
+626 
-638 ATNVTTSS
+638 
-646 ATIGGNV
+646 
-653 TSDGGTTVTERGVCY
+653 
-668 STSSSNPTTSNSK
+668 
-681 KSSGSGLGNFTV
+681 
-693 NLSNLSAGTK
+693 
-703 YYVRAYAI
+703 
-711 NKVGTSYGSTIS
+711 GTSYGSTIS

-732 NNTEN
+732 SNTEN

-776 YYNGSSYTYYD
+776 YYNGSSYSYYD

-797 AARANWGGKW
+797 AARVNWGGKW
-807 RMPTIDEF
+807 RMPTMHEL
-815 EELRNNCTWKWTTQ
+815 EELRSKCTWTWTTQ

-862 GDYGYYW
+862 GDYGHYW

>member
-1 MKKSLYLLLG
+1 MKKTLYFLFG

-32 GTVVDKATG
+32 GTVVDEATG

-145 GSEKIEWLITANAKW
+145 GSEKIEWQLTANAKW
-160 IISVSKTEGTLSA
+160 ITSVSKTGGTLSA

-369 SNSKKSS
+369 SNNKKSS
-376 GSGLGN
+376 GSGLGS

-414 SFTTEEPSYSKPTVT
+414 SFTTEEPTYSKPTVT

-452 TTVTERGVCYSTS
+452 T
-465 SSTPTTSNSKKT
+465 
-477 AGSGLGN
+477 
-484 FTVNLSNL
+484 
-492 SAGTK
+492 
-497 YYVRAYAINEVGTSY
+497 
-512 GSTISFTTEEE
+512 
-523 PSYSKPTV
+523 
-531 TTSSATNVTTSSAT
+531 
-545 IGGNVTSDGGS
+545 

-711 NKVGTSYGSTIS
+711 NEVGTSYGSTIS

-732 NNTEN
+732 SNTEN

-776 YYNGSSYTYYD
+776 YYNGSSYSYYD

-869 SSSAYGADYSTTALY
+869 SSSAYGSNYSTTALY

>member
-145 GSEKIEWLITANAKW
+145 GSEKIEWQITANAKW

-369 SNSKKSS
+369 SNSKKTA

-465 SSTPTTSNSKKT
+465 SSNPTTSNSKKT

-497 YYVRAYAINEVGTSY
+497 YYVRAYAINEIGTSY
-512 GSTISFTTEEE
+512 GPTISFTTEEE
-523 PSYSKPTV
+523 PSYSKPT
-531 TTSSATNVTTSSAT
+531 
-545 IGGNVTSDGGS
+545 
-556 TVTER
+556 
-561 GVCYSTSSSNPT
+561 
-573 TSNSKKS
+573 
-580 SGSGLGNFTVNL
+580 
-592 SNLSA
+592 
-597 GTKYYVRAYAINEV
+597 
-611 GTSYG
+611 
-616 STISFTTEEE
+616 
-626 PSYSKPAVTTSS
+626 VTTSS

-711 NKVGTSYGSTIS
+711 NEVGTSYGSTIS

-732 NNTEN
+732 SNTEN

-869 SSSAYGADYSTTALY
+869 SSSAYGPNYSTTALY
-884 LYFYSTW
+884 MYFYSTW
-891 KDRKNDYKAAGR
+891 KERKNDYKAAGR

>member
-1 MKKSLYLLLG
+1 MKKTLYFLFG
-11 LLLVCGIYQA
+11 LLLVCGIFQA
-21 CAPEELPGSIY
+21 CVPEELPGSIY
-32 GTVVDKATG
+32 GTVVDEATG

-79 VTKTGYMAG
+79 VTKTGYIAG
-88 VSHTIEVKPGQQAKG
+88 TNHTIEVKPGQQAKG
-103 DLQIE
+103 DVQIE
-108 RMPPALKVVD
+108 KLPPALKVVND
-118 GNRKEISTLDFGS
+118 NREEISILDFGS
-131 SIDDVSRSFSLFND
+131 AIDDVARSFSVFND
-145 GSEKIEWLITANAKW
+145 GTESLEWELTATADW
-160 IISVSKTEGTLSA
+160 IKSVSKTTGTLSA

-289 GSTYYVRAY
+289 GNTYYVRAY

-355 RGVCYSTSSSNPTT
+355 RGVCYSTSSSTPTT
-369 SNSKKSS
+369 SNNKKSL

-414 SFTTEEPSYSKPTVT
+414 SFTTEEPSYSKPIVT

-452 TTVTERGVCYSTS
+452 T
-465 SSTPTTSNSKKT
+465 
-477 AGSGLGN
+477 
-484 FTVNLSNL
+484 
-492 SAGTK
+492 
-497 YYVRAYAINEVGTSY
+497 
-512 GSTISFTTEEE
+512 
-523 PSYSKPTV
+523 
-531 TTSSATNVTTSSAT
+531 
-545 IGGNVTSDGGS
+545 

-711 NKVGTSYGSTIS
+711 NEVGTSYGSTIS

-776 YYNGSSYTYYD
+776 YYNGSSYAYYD

-797 AARANWGGKW
+797 AARANWGGQW

-869 SSSAYGADYSTTALY
+869 SSSAYGPNYSTTALY